1 MEVIKLSSFELNHKQ
16 LTAMANALIAERRKR
31 AFVLPLAWN
40 MEHGYC
46 VEVCFIDDKAK
57 SLTEG

>member
-1 MEVIKLSSFELNHKQ
+1 MEVIKLSSFELGHKQ
-16 LTAMANALIAERRKR
+16 LSAMANALIAERKKR

-40 MEHGYC
+40 LERGYC

-57 SLTEG
+57 SVLEG